1 MSSILDVAREARVAP
16 STVSLVANQKGRVSD
31 STRQR
36 VQAVMDRLGY
46 SAGRPR
52 KRSRQVAVVYTPNM
66 LINGV
71 LVEYCRAW
79 IKGIQRGFDGEGTHV
94 NIMGGAARVDDDP
107 LFLQGL
113 DEGDFYGVILM
124 GAYRA
129 SGYVQRCV
137 ERKLPLVVFNQLP
150 QECEFSAVR
159 NDVGSGCRMVIHRL
173 VELGH
178 RRIVTTSTRNTN
190 HHELAHKG
198 MLEALAQHGL
208 KSVLDASDIDTPEL
222 ARRIIEQR
230 ATAVFAGD
238 PLALRL
244 ANELHQR
251 GIDVPGQVS
260 VVGIDDMGLVTDA
273 GLRLTSLGYDKN
285 VMGEMAGTMLRQLID
300 LRDRVTNLVAAVPMH
315 LVEGQTLAPPPA

>member
-16 STVSLVANQKGRVSD
+16 STVSLVANQKGRVSE

-36 VQAVMDRLGY
+36 VQAAMDRLGY

-52 KRSRQVAVVYTPNM
+52 RRSRQVAVLYTPNM

-71 LVEYCRAW
+71 LVDYCRTW

-94 NIMGGAARVDDDP
+94 NIMGGAAKVDEDP

-113 DEGDFYGVILM
+113 DEGDFCGVVLM

-150 QECEFSAVR
+150 QECEFSTVR
-159 NDVGSGCRMVIHRL
+159 TDVGAGCRMVIHRM

-178 RRIVTTSTRNTN
+178 RRIATTSTLNTN

-198 MLEALAQHGL
+198 MAEALAQHGL
-208 KSVLDASDIDTPEL
+208 KSVITRSDLDAPEL
-222 ARRIIEQR
+222 AAQVIAQR
-230 ATAVFAGD
+230 ATAVFTGD
-238 PLALRL
+238 PMALKL
-244 ANELHQR
+244 ANELHRR

-260 VVGIDDMGLVTDA
+260 IVGIDDMGLVTDH
-273 GLRLTSLGYDKN
+273 GRRLTSLGYDKN
-285 VMGEMAGTMLRQLID
+285 VMGEMAGSMLHQLIEMSGR
-300 LRDRVTNLVAAVPMH
+300 LTNMIASVPMH
-315 LVEGQTLAPPPA
+315 LGEGQTLAPPRG

>member
-16 STVSLVANQKGRVSD
+16 STVSLVANQKGRVSE

-36 VQAVMDRLGY
+36 VQAVMERLGY

-52 KRSRQVAVVYTPNM
+52 KRSRQIAVVYTPNM
-66 LINGV
+66 LVNGM
-71 LVEYCRAW
+71 LVEYCRTW

-94 NIMGGAARVDDDP
+94 NIMSGAAKVDEDP

-113 DEGDFYGVILM
+113 EADDFCGAILM

-159 NDVGSGCRMVIHRL
+159 NDVGAGCRMVIHRM

-178 RRIVTTSTRNTN
+178 RRIATISTLNTS
-190 HHELAHKG
+190 HHELAHRG
-198 MLEALAQHGL
+198 MTEALAQHGL
-208 KSVLDASDIDTPEL
+208 KSVIDRVERDAPEL
-222 ARRIIEQR
+222 AAQIIAQR

-238 PLALRL
+238 PLALKL
-244 ANELHQR
+244 ANELNRR

-260 VVGIDDMGLVTDA
+260 IVGIDDMGLVTDR

-300 LRDRVTNLVAAVPMH
+300 LRDRLTNLVAAVPMH
-315 LVEGQTLAPPPA
+315 LVEGQTLAAPPR